1 MKLFTF
7 SLIAIG
13 SMISSQRSHGQTFVL
28 TPSKDASIGFH
39 DNYNSAN
46 TNYGNAIHY
55 SGFSQPGASG
65 GENAG
70 MGIMAFDLSM
80 LPPGTVIADA
90 RLDLFGC
97 GPFGAG
103 DAASVGDLG
112 HNACYLER
120 ITTDWDEYTV
130 TYNTQP
136 LATTMHRAHLQWS
149 TSVDEDY
156 TDINVT
162 AMVQDMINDPEHSFG
177 IRIRLRNEEPTRA
190 MAFWSKDGAPS
201 DDLKPHLRI
210 TLQNEGLT
218 SAQEIKSQVSESLIY
233 PNPFHL
239 KTTIEFNNDFS
250 ASKAHMLVVNMLGQ
264 VVSTQD
270 VSGMKTAE
278 FDARGLNPGVYRFM
292 VIVDGLVAERGEL
305 LVN

>member
-1 MKLFTF
+1 M
-7 SLIAIG
+7 
-13 SMISSQRSHGQTFVL
+13 
-28 TPSKDASIGFH
+28 
-39 DNYNSAN
+39 
-46 TNYGNAIHY
+46 
-55 SGFSQPGASG
+55 
-65 GENAG
+65 
-70 MGIMAFDLSM
+70 
-80 LPPGTVIADA
+80 
-90 RLDLFGC
+90 
-97 GPFGAG
+97 
-103 DAASVGDLG
+103 
-112 HNACYLER
+112 
-120 ITTDWDEYTV
+120 
-130 TYNTQP
+130 
-136 LATTMHRAHLQWS
+136 
-149 TSVDEDY
+149 
-156 TDINVT
+156 
-162 AMVQDMINDPEHSFG
+162 
-177 IRIRLRNEEPTRA
+177 
-190 MAFWSKDGAPS
+190 
-201 DDLKPHLRI
+201 KPHLRI